1 MFQTRPRLC
10 GLCLSAH
17 SPETS
22 RSRLMAQHVCV
33 HVHVRSVCRPA
44 DRTVTTAATATTST
58 MLGRPGRSRDAA
70 AAPATNR
77 TRTRV
82 NQRAHTCHA
91 LASTSPGGRHRA
103 AAAAASEP
111 TPPAAAAQQP
121 TKHQLRSGVS
131 AMHSQW
137 PQHSRQHSSIIN
149 GMRVLRNVD
158 THTHTHYIKI
168 DDADQ
173 PRKMRCGERRRRRR
187 RRVCLQIVSD
197 KRVVCRVR
205 NADSEQCSACAVVR
219 CSLPVVQTAAHPRG
233 QARRESEPVAAVCTA
248 LHRQAEG
255 VRRMRALRVRHG
267 LVLGDRCV
275 MMGGCAC
282 GCACVCLPD
291 HMWVISGWG
300 ERASICGTLEFTFTP
315 PRTIHHFG
323 RAGSAVCE
331 RRGVRHEA
339 RSLMYGCVL
348 GGRLM
353 KVDDAGGFAV
363 IMLGPHN
370 NNVC

>member
-58 MLGRPGRSRDAA
+58 MLGRPGRSKDAA

-158 THTHTHYIKI
+158 THTHTRTTSKSTTPTNPARC
-168 DDADQ
+168 DAASD
-173 PRKMRCGERRRRRR
+173 GDGDGVAF
-187 RRVCLQIVSD
+187 VCKSCRTSASSAACVMQIVNSVRRAQWFAVHCRLFKRRHTLAARPDASQSRWLPCALHCTGRRKASD
-197 KRVVCRVR
+197 
-205 NADSEQCSACAVVR
+205 ACGRSVYD
-219 CSLPVVQTAAHPRG
+219 
-233 QARRESEPVAAVCTA
+233 TA
-248 LHRQAEG
+248 LS
-255 VRRMRALRVRHG
+255 
-267 LVLGDRCV
+267 LGTD
-275 MMGGCAC
+275 
-282 GCACVCLPD
+282 
-291 HMWVISGWG
+291 
-300 ERASICGTLEFTFTP
+300 AS
-315 PRTIHHFG
+315 
-323 RAGSAVCE
+323 
-331 RRGVRHEA
+331 
-339 RSLMYGCVL
+339 
-348 GGRLM
+348 
-353 KVDDAGGFAV
+353 
-363 IMLGPHN
+363 
-370 NNVC
+370 